1 MPGTPSRF
9 PATKNMFKTIFTVA
23 LLAGFLS
30 GVGISFVQ
38 ELTTTPLILHAE
50 EYENAD
56 AGTGH
61 MRPVAFVLVHGE
73 EPHDDTGA
81 PAWGPENGIERFGYT
96 ALANI
101 VVGVGF
107 ALLLVASFVIYGGK
121 IDSRRGVVWG
131 MAGFAIFTL
140 SPSLGLPPEVPGSF
154 AAELVARQG
163 WWLLAASTTALGL
176 WLMIFRNEWLFSIL
190 GIGLIALPHI
200 IGAPHPDEMGGAVP
214 PELAGEFAA
223 ASMVTAA
230 IFWAMLGW
238 LSGTFYQRYS
248 SDQ

>member
-1 MPGTPSRF
+1 
-9 PATKNMFKTIFTVA
+9 MFKTIFTVA

-56 AGTGH
+56 ASSGLMH
-61 MRPVAFVLVHGE
+61 PAAYVLVHGGE
-73 EPHDDTGA
+73 THDDAGVT
-81 PAWGPENGIERFGYT
+81 AWSPEDGIERFAYT

-131 MAGFAIFTL
+131 LAGFAIFTL
-140 SPSLGLPPEVPGSF
+140 SPSLGLPPEVPGSL

-163 WWLLAASTTALGL
+163 WWLLAAGTAALGL
-176 WLMIFRNEWLFSIL
+176 WLMVFRNEWVFCLL
-190 GIGLIALPHI
+190 GILLIATPHI
-200 IGAPHPDEMGGAVP
+200 IGAPHPEDIGGAVP

-223 ASMVTAA
+223 ASIVTAA
-230 IFWAMLGW
+230 IFWALLGW
-238 LSGTFYQRYS
+238 LSGTLYPRFSR
-248 SDQ
+248 DQ